1 MWGKAGHL
9 VSAKVFRGFAEKM
22 LPDGFPL
29 YIWIDFRVGPGPDG
43 KTAGFTRGLDAL
55 ELMELETLNSPE
67 PPGELRER
75 FFGLALYLIENG
87 LVIQDGDTVGED
99 EIERIKVSYTE
110 SAFGNEGQVMRLDY
124 EAVAK
129 KKAWRGRR

>member
-1 MWGKAGHL
+1 
-9 VSAKVFRGFAEKM
+9 M
-22 LPDGFPL
+22 LTGGYPL
-29 YIWIDFRVGPGPDG
+29 YIWIDFQVGPGPDG

-87 LVIQDGDTVGED
+87 PAGTSCSLRAVT
-99 EIERIKVSYTE
+99 T
-110 SAFGNEGQVMRLDY
+110 AMRSRLSVRC
-124 EAVAK
+124 AGK
-129 KKAWRGRR
+129 RW

>member
-22 LPDGFPL
+22 LPGGFPL
-29 YIWIDFRVGPGPDG
+29 YIWIDFRAGPGPDG

-55 ELMELETLNSPE
+55 ELMEFETLNSPE
-67 PPGELRER
+67 PPGELRQR
-75 FFGLALYLIENG
+75 FFGLALYLIQNG

-99 EIERIKVSYTE
+99 ENERINVSYAE
-110 SAFGNEGQVMRLDY
+110 SVFGNEAEVMRLDY
-124 EAVAK
+124 EAA
-129 KKAWRGRR
+129 ARQESW